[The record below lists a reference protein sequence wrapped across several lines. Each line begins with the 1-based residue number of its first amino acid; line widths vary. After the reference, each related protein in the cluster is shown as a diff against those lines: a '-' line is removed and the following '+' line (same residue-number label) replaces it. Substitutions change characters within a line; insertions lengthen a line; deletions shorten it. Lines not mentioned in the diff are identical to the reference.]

1 MNLEGLTLKL
11 LTDYLNKNL
20 LGSKIYKISMPTP
33 HSLLLLVKRERSTAA
48 VLADLGGCGPVIY
61 LPDKLPEN
69 PDTPPAFCM
78 LLRKHLEEGRINRI
92 TQSGLDRIITFEV
105 DMLGASSKIITKK
118 IVFELTGKNSNIILV
133 QDNII
138 LDALRHVN
146 AQQSSYRTILPGKEY
161 VSPPPQEGL
170 NLLESDPAAIT
181 EQITAIPA
189 ANILKALISG
199 TTGIGK
205 STALALLQTTD
216 ILPNQVALENAE
228 KNNLTKQI
236 TLLQHNMQHQEKV
249 YAVIGKT
256 NQVKTLLVMPP
267 VQPEAGTHIK
277 EFTCINDA
285 VNFAAALKPIQ
296 LPKHEQL
303 QKITT
308 AEISRQKKKLLVL
321 QNDLDKAQNAEEQ
334 KIYADTLMANIYQIK
349 KGQAKASLYNIYDNS
364 LVEIALSPELTAVE
378 NAQAYYKRYNKYKRA
393 QTELCQQIIATEDL
407 LQYLGSIEASL
418 LTAVTKTEIEEISQ
432 ELTAA
437 GLIRDNKKKNKLSAA
452 KPQPLQLRISDDST
466 VYIGKNNRQND
477 YVTFT
482 IGGPNDLWF
491 HTKDIPGSHVI
502 LKTSLPQPAEQD
514 IDIAVQLAA
523 YFSKARS
530 SSNIPVDCTQR
541 RFVKKPSGSKPGFV
555 IFTNQ
560 KTYFTNPDEA
570 KINQILENKT
580 L

>member
-48 VLADLGGCGPVIY
+48 VLADLGGCSPVIY

-92 TQSGLDRIITFEV
+92 TQSGLDRVITFEV

-170 NLLESDPAAIT
+170 NLLEADPAAIT

-205 STALALLQTTD
+205 STALALLQTAD
-216 ILPNQVALENAE
+216 ILPNQIALEIAE
-228 KNNLTKQI
+228 KNNLTEQI

-267 VQPEAGTHIK
+267 VQPEVETHIK
-277 EFTCINDA
+277 EFACINDA
-285 VNFAAALKPIQ
+285 VKFAAALKPIQ

-308 AEISRQKKKLLVL
+308 AEISRQKKKLLAL

-378 NAQAYYKRYNKYKRA
+378 NAQSYYKRYNKYKRA

-432 ELTAA
+432 ELTAT
-437 GLIRDNKKKNKLSAA
+437 GLLRDNKKKNKLSAA

-502 LKTSLPQPAEQD
+502 LKTSLPQPAKQD

-560 KTYFTNPDEA
+560 KTYFTTPDET

>member
-48 VLADLGGCGPVIY
+48 VLTDLGGCGPVIY

-92 TQSGLDRIITFEV
+92 TQSGLDRVITFEV

-118 IVFELTGKNSNIILV
+118 IIFELTGKNSNIILV

-482 IGGPNDLWF
+482 IGDPNDLWF

-560 KTYFTNPDEA
+560 KTYFTTPDET

>member
-33 HSLLLLVKRERSTAA
+33 HSLLLLVKHERSTAA

-92 TQSGLDRIITFEV
+92 TQSGLDRVITFEV

-118 IVFELTGKNSNIILV
+118 IVFELTGKNSNIILL

-170 NLLESDPAAIT
+170 NLLEADPAAIT

-205 STALALLQTTD
+205 STALALLQTAD

-256 NQVKTLLVMPP
+256 NQVKTLLVLPP
-267 VQPEAGTHIK
+267 VQPEAGIHIR
-277 EFTCINDA
+277 EFACINDA

-303 QKITT
+303 QKITA
-308 AEISRQKKKLLVL
+308 AEISRQKKKLLAL

-349 KGQAKASLYNIYDNS
+349 KGQAKASLYNIYDNI

-477 YVTFT
+477 YITFT

-560 KTYFTNPDEA
+560 KTYFTTPDET

>member
-92 TQSGLDRIITFEV
+92 IQNGLDRVITFEV

-170 NLLESDPAAIT
+170 NLLEADPAAIT

-205 STALALLQTTD
+205 STALALLHTAD

-256 NQVKTLLVMPP
+256 NQVKTLLVIPP
-267 VQPEAGTHIK
+267 VQLEAGTHIK
-277 EFTCINDA
+277 EFACINDA

-303 QKITT
+303 QKITA
-308 AEISRQKKKLLVL
+308 AEISRQKKKLLAL

-393 QTELCQQIIATEDL
+393 QIELCQQIIATEDL

-437 GLIRDNKKKNKLSAA
+437 GLLRDNKKKNKLSAA

-560 KTYFTNPDEA
+560 KTYFTNPDET

>member
-92 TQSGLDRIITFEV
+92 TQSGLDRVITFEI

-118 IVFELTGKNSNIILV
+118 IIFELTGKNSNIILS
-133 QDNII
+133 QDNVI

-146 AQQSSYRTILPGKEY
+146 TQQSSYRIILPGKEY

-170 NLLESDPAAIT
+170 NLLEVDPVAIT

-205 STALALLQTTD
+205 STALALLQTAD
-216 ILPNQVALENAE
+216 ILPNQIALEIAE
-228 KNNLTKQI
+228 KNNLTEQI
-236 TLLQHNMQHQEKV
+236 TLLQHNMQYQEKV

-267 VQPEAGTHIK
+267 VQPEEGTHIK
-277 EFTCINDA
+277 EFACINEA
-285 VNFAAALKPIQ
+285 VKFAAALKPIQ

-308 AEISRQKKKLLVL
+308 AEISRQKKKLLAL

-560 KTYFTNPDEA
+560 KTYFTTPDET

>member
-11 LTDYLNKNL
+11 LTDYLNKHL

-69 PDTPPAFCM
+69 PDTPPSFCM

-92 TQSGLDRIITFEV
+92 TQSGLDRVITFEV

-170 NLLESDPAAIT
+170 NLVESDPAAIT
-181 EQITAIPA
+181 AQITAVPA

-205 STALALLQTTD
+205 STALALLQAAD
-216 ILPNQVALENAE
+216 ILPNQITLENAE
-228 KNNLTKQI
+228 KNSLTKQI
-236 TLLQHNMQHQEKV
+236 TFLQHNMQHQEKV

-256 NQVKTLLVMPP
+256 NQVKTLLVMPLM
-267 VQPEAGTHIK
+267 QPEAGTHIK
-277 EFTCINDA
+277 EFACINDA

-296 LPKHEQL
+296 LPKHDQL

-308 AEISRQKKKLLVL
+308 AEISRQKKKLLAL

-349 KGQAKASLYNIYDNS
+349 KGQAKVSLYNIYDNN

-407 LQYLGSIEASL
+407 LHYLGSIEASL

-437 GLIRDNKKKNKLSAA
+437 GLIRDNKKKNKLSTA
-452 KPQPLQLRISDDST
+452 KPQPLQLRISDDSI

-514 IDIAVQLAA
+514 IDTAVQLAA

-560 KTYFTNPDEA
+560 KTYFTTPDEA
-570 KINQILENKT
+570 KINQMLEN
-580 L
+580 

>member
-92 TQSGLDRIITFEV
+92 TQSGLDRVITFEV

-118 IVFELTGKNSNIILV
+118 IVFELTGKNSNIILL

-146 AQQSSYRTILPGKEY
+146 AQQSSYRIILPGKEY

-170 NLLESDPAAIT
+170 NLLEADPAAIT

-205 STALALLQTTD
+205 STALALLQTAD
-216 ILPNQVALENAE
+216 ILPNQIALEIAE
-228 KNNLTKQI
+228 KNNLTEQI

-249 YAVIGKT
+249 YAVIDKT

-267 VQPEAGTHIK
+267 VQPESGTHIK
-277 EFTCINDA
+277 EFACINDA
-285 VNFAAALKPIQ
+285 VKFAAALKPIQ

-308 AEISRQKKKLLVL
+308 AEISRQKKKLLAL
-321 QNDLDKAQNAEEQ
+321 QNDLEKAQNAEEQ

-364 LVEIALSPELTAVE
+364 LVEIALFPELTAVE
-378 NAQAYYKRYNKYKRA
+378 NAQSYYKRYNKYKRA

-437 GLIRDNKKKNKLSAA
+437 GLLRDNKKKNKLSAA

-502 LKTSLPQPAEQD
+502 LKTSLPQPAERD

-560 KTYFTNPDEA
+560 KTYFTTPDET

>member
-11 LTDYLNKNL
+11 LTDYLNKHL
-20 LGSKIYKISMPTP
+20 LGSKIYKISMPTS

-61 LPDKLPEN
+61 LPDKLPKN

-92 TQSGLDRIITFEV
+92 TQSGLDRVITFEV

-118 IVFELTGKNSNIILV
+118 IVFELTGKNSNIILL

-146 AQQSSYRTILPGKEY
+146 AQQSSYRIILPGKEY
-161 VSPPPQEGL
+161 VSPPPQAGL
-170 NLLESDPAAIT
+170 NLLEVDPAAIT
-181 EQITAIPA
+181 AQITAVPA

-205 STALALLQTTD
+205 STALALLQAAD
-216 ILPNQVALENAE
+216 ILPNQIALENAE
-228 KNNLTKQI
+228 KNSLTEQI
-236 TLLQHNMQHQEKV
+236 TFLQHNMQHQEKV

-256 NQVKTLLVMPP
+256 NQVKTLFVMPP
-267 VQPEAGTHIK
+267 MQPEAGTHIK
-277 EFTCINDA
+277 EFACINDA

-296 LPKHEQL
+296 LPKHDQL
-303 QKITT
+303 QKITA
-308 AEISRQKKKLLVL
+308 AEISRQKKKLLAL
-321 QNDLDKAQNAEEQ
+321 QNDLAKAQNAEEQ

-349 KGQAKASLYNIYDNS
+349 KGQAKVSLYNIYDNN
-364 LVEIALSPELTAVE
+364 LVEIALSPDLTAVE

-407 LQYLGSIEASL
+407 LHYLGSIEASL

-437 GLIRDNKKKNKLSAA
+437 GLLRDNKKKNKLSTA
-452 KPQPLQLRISDDST
+452 KPQPLQLRISDDSI

-502 LKTSLPQPAEQD
+502 LKTSLPQPTEQD
-514 IDIAVQLAA
+514 IDTAVQLAA

-530 SSNIPVDCTQR
+530 SSNIPVDCTYR
-541 RFVKKPSGSKPGFV
+541 RFVKKPSGSKPGFA

-560 KTYFTNPDEA
+560 KTYFTTPDEA
-570 KINQILENKT
+570 KINQMLEN
-580 L
+580 

>member
-92 TQSGLDRIITFEV
+92 IQSGLDRVITFEV

-205 STALALLQTTD
+205 STALALLQTAD

-303 QKITT
+303 QKITA
-308 AEISRQKKKLLVL
+308 AEISRQKKKLLAL

>member
-92 TQSGLDRIITFEV
+92 TQSGLDRVITFEV

-170 NLLESDPAAIT
+170 NLLEVDPAAIA

-205 STALALLQTTD
+205 STALALLQTAD
-216 ILPNQVALENAE
+216 ILPNQIALENAE

-267 VQPEAGTHIK
+267 VQPEAGTHIR
-277 EFTCINDA
+277 EFACINDA

-296 LPKHEQL
+296 MPKHEHL
-303 QKITT
+303 QKITA
-308 AEISRQKKKLLVL
+308 AEISRQKKKLLAL

-407 LQYLGSIEASL
+407 LQYLGSVEASL

-502 LKTSLPQPAEQD
+502 LKTSLPQPAEKD

-560 KTYFTNPDEA
+560 KTYFTNPDET
-570 KINQILENKT
+570 KINQILENKI

>member
-92 TQSGLDRIITFEV
+92 IQSGLDRVITFEV

-205 STALALLQTTD
+205 STALALLQTAD

-502 LKTSLPQPAEQD
+502 LKTSLPQPTEQD

-560 KTYFTNPDEA
+560 KTYFTTPDET

>member
-48 VLADLGGCGPVIY
+48 VLADLSGCGPVIY

-92 TQSGLDRIITFEV
+92 TQSGLDRVITFEV

-170 NLLESDPAAIT
+170 NLLEADPAVIA

-205 STALALLQTTD
+205 STALALLQAAD
-216 ILPNQVALENAE
+216 ILPNQIALENAE

-303 QKITT
+303 QKITA
-308 AEISRQKKKLLVL
+308 AEISRQKKKLLAL
-321 QNDLDKAQNAEEQ
+321 QNDLAKAQNAEEQ

-560 KTYFTNPDEA
+560 KTYFTTPDET

>member
-33 HSLLLLVKRERSTAA
+33 HSLLLFVKRERSTAA

-69 PDTPPAFCM
+69 PDTPPTFCM

-92 TQSGLDRIITFEV
+92 TQSGLDRVITFEV

-118 IVFELTGKNSNIILV
+118 IIFELTGKNSNIILV
-133 QDNII
+133 QDNVI

-170 NLLESDPAAIT
+170 NLLEVDPATIT

-205 STALALLQTTD
+205 STALALLQTAD
-216 ILPNQVALENAE
+216 ILPNQIALEIAE
-228 KNNLTKQI
+228 KNNLTEQI

-303 QKITT
+303 QKITA
-308 AEISRQKKKLLVL
+308 AEISRQKKKLLAL

-349 KGQAKASLYNIYDNS
+349 KGQVKARLYNIYDNS

-502 LKTSLPQPAEQD
+502 LKTSLPQPTEQD

-560 KTYFTNPDEA
+560 KTYFTNPDET

>member
-92 TQSGLDRIITFEV
+92 TQSGLDRVITFEV

-118 IVFELTGKNSNIILV
+118 IVFELTGKNSNIILL
-133 QDNII
+133 QDNVI

-146 AQQSSYRTILPGKEY
+146 AQQSSYRIILPGKEY

-189 ANILKALISG
+189 ANILNALISG

-205 STALALLQTTD
+205 STALALLQTAD
-216 ILPNQVALENAE
+216 ILPNQIALENAE

-267 VQPEAGTHIK
+267 VQPESGTHIK
-277 EFTCINDA
+277 EFACINDA

-308 AEISRQKKKLLVL
+308 AEISRQKKKLLAL

-349 KGQAKASLYNIYDNS
+349 KGQAKASLYNIYDNN

-393 QTELCQQIIATEDL
+393 QTELYQQIIATEDL

-482 IGGPNDLWF
+482 IGCPNDLWF

-541 RFVKKPSGSKPGFV
+541 RFVKKPNGSKPGFV

-560 KTYFTNPDEA
+560 KTYFTTPDEA

>member
-92 TQSGLDRIITFEV
+92 IQSGLDRVITFEV

-170 NLLESDPAAIT
+170 NLLEADPAVIA

-502 LKTSLPQPAEQD
+502 LKTSLPQPTEQD

-560 KTYFTNPDEA
+560 KTYFTTPDET

>member
-92 TQSGLDRIITFEV
+92 TQSGLDRVITFEV

-118 IVFELTGKNSNIILV
+118 IIFELTGKNSNIILL

-138 LDALRHVN
+138 LDALRHIN
-146 AQQSSYRTILPGKEY
+146 AQQSSYRIILPGKEY

-205 STALALLQTTD
+205 STALALLQTAD
-216 ILPNQVALENAE
+216 ILPNQVALEIAE

-303 QKITT
+303 QKITA
-308 AEISRQKKKLLVL
+308 AEISRQKKKMLAL
-321 QNDLDKAQNAEEQ
+321 QNDLAKAQNAEEQ

-482 IGGPNDLWF
+482 IGRPNDLWF

-560 KTYFTNPDEA
+560 KTYFTTPDET

>member
-92 TQSGLDRIITFEV
+92 TQSGLDRVITFEV

-118 IVFELTGKNSNIILV
+118 IIFELTGKNSNIILV

-170 NLLESDPAAIT
+170 NLLEVDPATIT

-205 STALALLQTTD
+205 STALALLQTAD

-236 TLLQHNMQHQEKV
+236 TLLQHNMQHHEKV

-277 EFTCINDA
+277 EFAYINDA

-303 QKITT
+303 QKITA
-308 AEISRQKKKLLVL
+308 AEISRQKKKLLAL
-321 QNDLDKAQNAEEQ
+321 QNDFNKAQNAEEQ

-437 GLIRDNKKKNKLSAA
+437 GLLRDNKKKNKLSAT

-541 RFVKKPSGSKPGFV
+541 RFVKKPNGSKPGFV

-560 KTYFTNPDEA
+560 KTYFTTPDEA
-570 KINQILENKT
+570 IINQILEN
-580 L
+580 

>member
-92 TQSGLDRIITFEV
+92 IQSGLDRVITFEV

-437 GLIRDNKKKNKLSAA
+437 GLIRDNKKKNKLSSA

-560 KTYFTNPDEA
+560 KTYFTTPDEV
-570 KINQILENKT
+570 KINQILEN
-580 L
+580 

>member
-92 TQSGLDRIITFEV
+92 IQSGLDRVITFEV

-161 VSPPPQEGL
+161 VSPPPQEGM
-170 NLLESDPAAIT
+170 NLIETDPAAIT

-205 STALALLQTTD
+205 STALALLQTAD

-228 KNNLTKQI
+228 KNNLTEQI
-236 TLLQHNMQHQEKV
+236 TLLQHNMQYQEKV

-256 NQVKTLLVMPP
+256 NQVKTLLVMPL

-277 EFTCINDA
+277 EFACINDA

-308 AEISRQKKKLLVL
+308 AEISRQKKKLLAL

-349 KGQAKASLYNIYDNS
+349 KGQAKASLYNIYNNS
-364 LVEIALSPELTAVE
+364 LVEISLSPELTAVE

-514 IDIAVQLAA
+514 IDIAIQLAA

-560 KTYFTNPDEA
+560 KTYFTTPDET

>member
-48 VLADLGGCGPVIY
+48 VLTDLGGCGPVIY

-92 TQSGLDRIITFEV
+92 TQNGLDRVITFEV

-146 AQQSSYRTILPGKEY
+146 AQQSSYRTLLPGKEY

-170 NLLESDPAAIT
+170 NLLEADPAVIA

-205 STALALLQTTD
+205 STALALLQAAD
-216 ILPNQVALENAE
+216 ILPNQIALENAE

-303 QKITT
+303 KKITA
-308 AEISRQKKKLLVL
+308 AEISRQKKKLLAL
-321 QNDLDKAQNAEEQ
+321 QNDLAKAQNAEEQ

-560 KTYFTNPDEA
+560 KTYFTTPDET

>member
-92 TQSGLDRIITFEV
+92 TQSGLDRVITFEV

-146 AQQSSYRTILPGKEY
+146 AQQSSYRTLLPGKEY

-170 NLLESDPAAIT
+170 NLLEADPAVIA

-560 KTYFTNPDEA
+560 KTYFTTPDET

>member
-92 TQSGLDRIITFEV
+92 TQSGLDRVITFEV

-118 IVFELTGKNSNIILV
+118 IVFELTGKNSNIILL

-146 AQQSSYRTILPGKEY
+146 AQQSSYRIILPGKEY

-205 STALALLQTTD
+205 STALALLQTAD
-216 ILPNQVALENAE
+216 ILPNQIALEIAE
-228 KNNLTKQI
+228 KNNLTEQI

-256 NQVKTLLVMPP
+256 NQVKTLLVMPT

-277 EFTCINDA
+277 EFACINDA

-303 QKITT
+303 QKITA
-308 AEISRQKKKLLVL
+308 AEISRQKKKLLAL

-432 ELTAA
+432 ELTVA
-437 GLIRDNKKKNKLSAA
+437 GLIHDNKKKNKLSAA

-560 KTYFTNPDEA
+560 KTYFTTPDET
-570 KINQILENKT
+570 KINQILEN
-580 L
+580 

>member
-92 TQSGLDRIITFEV
+92 TQSGLDRVITFEI

-118 IVFELTGKNSNIILV
+118 IIFELTGKNSNIILS
-133 QDNII
+133 QDNVI

-146 AQQSSYRTILPGKEY
+146 TQQSSYRIILPGKEY

-170 NLLESDPAAIT
+170 NLLEVDPAAIT

-205 STALALLQTTD
+205 STALALLQTAD
-216 ILPNQVALENAE
+216 ILPNQIALEIAE
-228 KNNLTKQI
+228 KNNLTEQI
-236 TLLQHNMQHQEKV
+236 TLLQHNMQYQEKV

-256 NQVKTLLVMPP
+256 NQVKTLLVIPP
-267 VQPEAGTHIK
+267 VQLEAGTHIK
-277 EFTCINDA
+277 EFACINDA

-303 QKITT
+303 QKITA
-308 AEISRQKKKLLVL
+308 AEISRQKKKLLAL

-437 GLIRDNKKKNKLSAA
+437 GLLRDNKKKNKLSAA

-482 IGGPNDLWF
+482 IGGSNDLWF

-502 LKTSLPQPAEQD
+502 LKTSLPQPAKQD

-560 KTYFTNPDEA
+560 KTYFTTPDEA
-570 KINQILENKT
+570 IINQILENKP

>member
-33 HSLLLLVKRERSTAA
+33 HSLLLMVKRERSTTA

-69 PDTPPAFCM
+69 PDIPPAFCM

-92 TQSGLDRIITFEV
+92 TQSGLDRVITFEV

-118 IVFELTGKNSNIILV
+118 IVFELTGKNSNIILL

-146 AQQSSYRTILPGKEY
+146 AQQSSYRIILPGKEY

-205 STALALLQTTD
+205 STALALLQTAD
-216 ILPNQVALENAE
+216 ILPNQVALEIAE

-267 VQPEAGTHIK
+267 MQPEAGTHIK

-303 QKITT
+303 QKITA
-308 AEISRQKKKLLVL
+308 AEISRQKKKLLAL
-321 QNDLDKAQNAEEQ
+321 QNDLAKAQNAEEQ

-482 IGGPNDLWF
+482 IGRPNDLWF

-560 KTYFTNPDEA
+560 KTYFTTPDET

>member
-92 TQSGLDRIITFEV
+92 TQSGLDRVITFEV

-334 KIYADTLMANIYQIK
+334 KTYADTLMANIYQIK

-393 QTELCQQIIATEDL
+393 QTELYQQIIATDGL

-560 KTYFTNPDEA
+560 KTYFTTPDET

>member
-48 VLADLGGCGPVIY
+48 VLADFGGCGPVIY

-92 TQSGLDRIITFEV
+92 IQSGLDRVITFEV

-249 YAVIGKT
+249 YAIIGKT

-267 VQPEAGTHIK
+267 VHPEAGTHIK

-393 QTELCQQIIATEDL
+393 QTELYQQIIATDGL

-560 KTYFTNPDEA
+560 KTYFTTPDET

>member
-514 IDIAVQLAA
+514 IDIAVQLAT